1 MIQVGRPLR
10 PRFCSVSYLLLL
22 TKAKSALF
30 LLFVFLSERPTY
42 AEKTYFGES
51 STALT
56 FTRQQCILLQ
66 VMHE

>member
-1 MIQVGRPLR
+1 
-10 PRFCSVSYLLLL
+10 
-22 TKAKSALF
+22 

-56 FTRQQCILLQ
+56 FTR
-66 VMHE
+66 